1 MTQTRIL
8 TSEVCNRRK
17 VVSMEVV
24 VVMQELLAKLW
35 FWEKVVE
42 SKLMHL
48 MTVKKMMRMQLHS
61 FDGERVMILV
71 ILTAAVSKQ
80 QQVLVV
86 EVVVIVKM
94 SSVSLLEQIVNLK
107 KTFCL

>member
-35 FWEKVVE
+35 FWEKVDAFNDSE
-42 SKLMHL
+42 EDDEDAIAL
-48 MTVKKMMRMQLHS
+48 
-61 FDGERVMILV
+61 F
-71 ILTAAVSKQ
+71 
-80 QQVLVV
+80 
-86 EVVVIVKM
+86 
-94 SSVSLLEQIVNLK
+94 
-107 KTFCL
+107 